1 MAYTYDDFVK
11 AANQSGLMGQF
22 SQDDLNLAQKYPEFG
37 LSVLSL
43 KKDYNNAA
51 TAEQRLLANQAA
63 NELRKS
69 YGNYSGGA
77 DGGSFRLESKLN
89 RRSDD
94 LLDQLGSF
102 GSFSYDEAPAYENA
116 FAQQQKDLL
125 DRILNRED
133 FSWSKETDP
142 QWSSYKK
149 SYLRE
154 GDRATANALAQASA
168 ASGGRPSSYAVN
180 AATQAGDYYAT
191 KLNDVIPTLYQQAYE
206 RYLDE
211 YNMKL
216 KDLNAV
222 NQQEQLDY
230 AKYLDRL
237 GQFNTDRGFAY
248 QNYADDYDRLRS
260 QLADVQGQ
268 DQIDYA
274 RYLDETSRQQTAQD
288 SIRSQVDAIL
298 AAGGSPSA
306 NLVSESGYSSE
317 YVKALEDAYRKQ
329 EAEKAAKKSGSGGGS
344 TRRSGGTSGG
354 NTTDGNESG
363 LDYQGLFEAAKK
375 SGNPKS
381 WLAQKA
387 NYQKFGFTSSSG
399 LYSDYETWLENGGV
413 SNSSKTMAQGPFIAL
428 LSGFNTSLKNGE
440 GERILSTL
448 DKTWPMMTSEQKA
461 EMQKLLK
468 QYGYSYEEG

>member
-22 SQDDLNLAQKYPEFG
+22 SQDDLNLAQKHPEFG

-43 KKDYNNAA
+43 KKDYNNAT

-102 GSFSYDEAPAYENA
+102 GSFSYGEAPAYENT

-154 GDRATANALAQASA
+154 GDRATANALAKASA

-216 KDLNAV
+216 KDLNAI
-222 NQQEQLDY
+222 NQQEQMDY

-274 RYLDETSRQQTAQD
+274 RYLDEASRQQTAQD
-288 SIRSQVDAIL
+288 SIRSQVDAII

-329 EAEKAAKKSGSGGGS
+329 EAEKATKKSGSGGG
-344 TRRSGGTSGG
+344 GTMSLTTAKAMAKEGQFTDTVL
-354 NTTDGNESG
+354 NT
-363 LDYQGLFEAAKK
+363 LR
-375 SGNPKS
+375 
-381 WLAQKA
+381 KA
-387 NYQKFGFTSSSG
+387 GFTD
-399 LYSDYETWLENGGV
+399 DYIAQVYGYTGFGTGRDKLGYDEDEGIFTWNGRRY
-413 SNSSKTMAQGPFIAL
+413 NSPEAL
-428 LSGFNTSLKNGE
+428 AEDLDRANLTDAEKATISRRLKASGFNITF
-440 GERILSTL
+440 
-448 DKTWPMMTSEQKA
+448 
-461 EMQKLLK
+461 
-468 QYGYSYEEG
+468 

>member
-43 KKDYNNAA
+43 KKDYNNAT

-89 RRSDD
+89 RRADD
-94 LLDQLGSF
+94 LLGQIGSF
-102 GSFSYDEAPAYENA
+102 GSFSYGEAPTYENT

-168 ASGGRPSSYAVN
+168 ASGGRPSSHAVN

-216 KDLNAV
+216 KDLNTV

-274 RYLDETSRQQTAQD
+274 RYLDEASRQQTAQD

-329 EAEKAAKKSGSGGGS
+329 EAEKAAKKSGSGGG
-344 TRRSGGTSGG
+344 GTMSLTTAKAMAKEGQFTDTVL
-354 NTTDGNESG
+354 NT
-363 LDYQGLFEAAKK
+363 LR
-375 SGNPKS
+375 
-381 WLAQKA
+381 KA
-387 NYQKFGFTSSSG
+387 GFTD
-399 LYSDYETWLENGGV
+399 DYIAQVYGYTGFGTGRDKLGYDEDEGIFTWNGRRY
-413 SNSSKTMAQGPFIAL
+413 NSPEAL
-428 LSGFNTSLKNGE
+428 AEDLDRANLTDAEKATISRRLKASGFNITF
-440 GERILSTL
+440 
-448 DKTWPMMTSEQKA
+448 
-461 EMQKLLK
+461 
-468 QYGYSYEEG
+468 

>member
-43 KKDYNNAA
+43 KKDYNNAT

-102 GSFSYDEAPAYENA
+102 GSFSYGEAPTYENA

-133 FSWSKETDP
+133 FAWSKETDP

-191 KLNDVIPTLYQQAYE
+191 KLNDMIPTLYQQAYE

-274 RYLDETSRQQTAQD
+274 RYLDEVSRQQTAQD

-329 EAEKAAKKSGSGGGS
+329 EAEKAAKKSSGGG
-344 TRRSGGTSGG
+344 GTMSLTTAKAMAKEGQFTDAVL
-354 NTTDGNESG
+354 NT
-363 LDYQGLFEAAKK
+363 LR
-375 SGNPKS
+375 
-381 WLAQKA
+381 KA
-387 NYQKFGFTSSSG
+387 GFTD
-399 LYSDYETWLENGGV
+399 DYIAQVYGYTGFGTGRDKLGYDEDEGIFTWNGRRY
-413 SNSSKTMAQGPFIAL
+413 NSPEAL
-428 LSGFNTSLKNGE
+428 AEDLDRANLTDAEKATISRRLKASGFNITF
-440 GERILSTL
+440 
-448 DKTWPMMTSEQKA
+448 
-461 EMQKLLK
+461 
-468 QYGYSYEEG
+468 

>member
-89 RRSDD
+89 RRADD
-94 LLDQLGSF
+94 LLGQIGSF

-154 GDRATANALAQASA
+154 GDRATANALARASA

-274 RYLDETSRQQTAQD
+274 RYLDEASRQQTAQD

-329 EAEKAAKKSGSGGGS
+329 EAEKAAKKSGSGGG
-344 TRRSGGTSGG
+344 GTMSLTTAKAMAKEGQFTDTVL
-354 NTTDGNESG
+354 NT
-363 LDYQGLFEAAKK
+363 LR
-375 SGNPKS
+375 
-381 WLAQKA
+381 KA
-387 NYQKFGFTSSSG
+387 GFTDDYIAQVYGYTGFGSG
-399 LYSDYETWLENGGV
+399 RDKLGYDEDEGIFTWNGRRY
-413 SNSSKTMAQGPFIAL
+413 NSPEAL
-428 LSGFNTSLKNGE
+428 AEDLDRANLTDAEKATISRRLKASGFNITF
-440 GERILSTL
+440 
-448 DKTWPMMTSEQKA
+448 
-461 EMQKLLK
+461 
-468 QYGYSYEEG
+468 

>member
-102 GSFSYDEAPAYENA
+102 GSFSYGEAPTYENT

-154 GDRATANALAQASA
+154 GDRATANALAKASA

-248 QNYADDYDRLRS
+248 QNYANDYDRLRS

-274 RYLDETSRQQTAQD
+274 RYLDEASRQQTEQD

-329 EAEKAAKKSGSGGGS
+329 EAEKAAKKSGSGGG
-344 TRRSGGTSGG
+344 GTMSLTTAKAMAKEGQFTDTVL
-354 NTTDGNESG
+354 NT
-363 LDYQGLFEAAKK
+363 LR
-375 SGNPKS
+375 
-381 WLAQKA
+381 KA
-387 NYQKFGFTSSSG
+387 GFTD
-399 LYSDYETWLENGGV
+399 DYIAQVYGYTGFGTGRDKLGYDEDEGIFTWNGRRY
-413 SNSSKTMAQGPFIAL
+413 NSPEAL
-428 LSGFNTSLKNGE
+428 AEDLDRANLTDAEKATISRRLKASGFNITF
-440 GERILSTL
+440 
-448 DKTWPMMTSEQKA
+448 
-461 EMQKLLK
+461 
-468 QYGYSYEEG
+468 

>member
-1 MAYTYDDFVK
+1 MAYTYDDFVN

-43 KKDYNNAA
+43 KKDYNNAT

-89 RRSDD
+89 RRADD

-102 GSFSYDEAPAYENA
+102 GSFSYDEAPTYENA

-133 FSWSKETDP
+133 FAWSKETDP

-274 RYLDETSRQQTAQD
+274 RYLDEVSRQQTAQD
-288 SIRSQVDAIL
+288 SIRGQVDAIL

-329 EAEKAAKKSGSGGGS
+329 EAEKAAKKSGSGGGGAMS
-344 TRRSGGTSGG
+344 LTTAKAMAKEGQFTDAVL
-354 NTTDGNESG
+354 NT
-363 LDYQGLFEAAKK
+363 LR
-375 SGNPKS
+375 
-381 WLAQKA
+381 KA
-387 NYQKFGFTSSSG
+387 GFTD
-399 LYSDYETWLENGGV
+399 DYIAQVYGYTGFGTGRDKLGYDEDEGIFTWNGRRY
-413 SNSSKTMAQGPFIAL
+413 NSPEALAEDLDRANLTDAEKATIARRL
-428 LSGFNTSLKNGE
+428 KASGFNITF
-440 GERILSTL
+440 
-448 DKTWPMMTSEQKA
+448 
-461 EMQKLLK
+461 
-468 QYGYSYEEG
+468 

>member
-1 MAYTYDDFVK
+1 MAYTYDDFVN

-89 RRSDD
+89 RRADD
-94 LLDQLGSF
+94 LLGQIGSF
-102 GSFSYDEAPAYENA
+102 ESFSYDEAPTYENT

-216 KDLNAV
+216 KDLNTV

-274 RYLDETSRQQTAQD
+274 RYLDEVSRQQTAQD

-298 AAGGSPSA
+298 AAGGLPSA

-329 EAEKAAKKSGSGGGS
+329 EAEKAAKKSGSGGG
-344 TRRSGGTSGG
+344 GTMSLTTAKAMAKEGQFTDTVL
-354 NTTDGNESG
+354 NT
-363 LDYQGLFEAAKK
+363 LR
-375 SGNPKS
+375 
-381 WLAQKA
+381 KA
-387 NYQKFGFTSSSG
+387 GFTD
-399 LYSDYETWLENGGV
+399 DYIAQVYGYTGFGIGRDKLGYDEDEGIFTWNGRRY
-413 SNSSKTMAQGPFIAL
+413 NSPEAL
-428 LSGFNTSLKNGE
+428 AEDLDRANLTDAEKATISRRLKASGFNITF
-440 GERILSTL
+440 
-448 DKTWPMMTSEQKA
+448 
-461 EMQKLLK
+461 
-468 QYGYSYEEG
+468 

>member
-102 GSFSYDEAPAYENA
+102 GSFSYDEAPTYENT

-168 ASGGRPSSYAVN
+168 ASGGRPSSHAVN

-216 KDLNAV
+216 KDLNTV

-268 DQIDYA
+268 DQIDYT
-274 RYLDETSRQQTAQD
+274 RYLDEASRRQTAQD
-288 SIRSQVDAIL
+288 SIRGQVDAIL

-329 EAEKAAKKSGSGGGS
+329 EAEKAAKKSGSGGG
-344 TRRSGGTSGG
+344 GTMSLTTAKAMAKEGQFTDTVL
-354 NTTDGNESG
+354 NT
-363 LDYQGLFEAAKK
+363 LR
-375 SGNPKS
+375 
-381 WLAQKA
+381 KA
-387 NYQKFGFTSSSG
+387 GFTD
-399 LYSDYETWLENGGV
+399 DYIAQVYGYTGFGTGRDKLGYDEDEGIFTWNGRRY
-413 SNSSKTMAQGPFIAL
+413 NSPEAL
-428 LSGFNTSLKNGE
+428 AEDLDRANLTDAEKATISRRLKASGFNITF
-440 GERILSTL
+440 
-448 DKTWPMMTSEQKA
+448 
-461 EMQKLLK
+461 
-468 QYGYSYEEG
+468 

>member
-89 RRSDD
+89 RRADD
-94 LLDQLGSF
+94 LLGQIGSF
-102 GSFSYDEAPAYENA
+102 GSFSYDEAPTYENA
-116 FAQQQKDLL
+116 FVQQQKDLL

-216 KDLNAV
+216 KDLNTV

-274 RYLDETSRQQTAQD
+274 RYLDEVSRQQTAQD

-329 EAEKAAKKSGSGGGS
+329 EAEKATKKSGSGGG
-344 TRRSGGTSGG
+344 GTMSLTTAKAMAKEGQFTDTVL
-354 NTTDGNESG
+354 NT
-363 LDYQGLFEAAKK
+363 LR
-375 SGNPKS
+375 
-381 WLAQKA
+381 KA
-387 NYQKFGFTSSSG
+387 GFTD
-399 LYSDYETWLENGGV
+399 DYIAQVYGYTGFGTGRDKLGYDEDEGIFTWNGRRY
-413 SNSSKTMAQGPFIAL
+413 NSPEAL
-428 LSGFNTSLKNGE
+428 AEDLDRANLTDAEKATISRRLKASGFNITF
-440 GERILSTL
+440 
-448 DKTWPMMTSEQKA
+448 
-461 EMQKLLK
+461 
-468 QYGYSYEEG
+468 

>member
-43 KKDYNNAA
+43 KKDYNNAT

-102 GSFSYDEAPAYENA
+102 GSFSYGEAPTYENA

-154 GDRATANALAQASA
+154 GDRATANALAKASA

-216 KDLNAV
+216 KDLNTV

-274 RYLDETSRQQTAQD
+274 RYLDEASRQQTAQD

-329 EAEKAAKKSGSGGGS
+329 EAEKATKKSGSGGG
-344 TRRSGGTSGG
+344 GTMSLTTAKAMAKEGQFTDTVL
-354 NTTDGNESG
+354 NT
-363 LDYQGLFEAAKK
+363 LR
-375 SGNPKS
+375 
-381 WLAQKA
+381 KA
-387 NYQKFGFTSSSG
+387 GFTDDYIAQVYGYTGFGSG
-399 LYSDYETWLENGGV
+399 RDKLGYDEDEGIFTWNGRRY
-413 SNSSKTMAQGPFIAL
+413 NSPEAL
-428 LSGFNTSLKNGE
+428 AEDLDRANLTDAEKATISRRLKASGFNITF
-440 GERILSTL
+440 
-448 DKTWPMMTSEQKA
+448 
-461 EMQKLLK
+461 
-468 QYGYSYEEG
+468 

>member
-43 KKDYNNAA
+43 KKDYNNAT

-102 GSFSYDEAPAYENA
+102 GSFSYGEAPTYENT

-274 RYLDETSRQQTAQD
+274 RYLDEVSRQQTAQD

-329 EAEKAAKKSGSGGGS
+329 EAEKAAKKSGSGGG
-344 TRRSGGTSGG
+344 GTMSLTTAKAMAKEGQFTDTVL
-354 NTTDGNESG
+354 NT
-363 LDYQGLFEAAKK
+363 LR
-375 SGNPKS
+375 
-381 WLAQKA
+381 KA
-387 NYQKFGFTSSSG
+387 GFTD
-399 LYSDYETWLENGGV
+399 DYIAQVYGYTGFGTGRDKLGYDEDEGIFTWNGRRY
-413 SNSSKTMAQGPFIAL
+413 NSPEAL
-428 LSGFNTSLKNGE
+428 VEDLDRANLTDAEKATISRRLKASGFNITF
-440 GERILSTL
+440 
-448 DKTWPMMTSEQKA
+448 
-461 EMQKLLK
+461 
-468 QYGYSYEEG
+468 

>member
-43 KKDYNNAA
+43 KKDYNNAT

-89 RRSDD
+89 RRADD
-94 LLDQLGSF
+94 LLDQIGSF
-102 GSFSYDEAPAYENA
+102 GSFSYDEAPTYENA

-154 GDRATANALAQASA
+154 GDRATANALAKASA

-274 RYLDETSRQQTAQD
+274 RYLDEASRQQTAQD

-329 EAEKAAKKSGSGGGS
+329 EAEKAAKKSGSGGG
-344 TRRSGGTSGG
+344 GTMSLTTAKAMAKEGQFTDAVL
-354 NTTDGNESG
+354 NT
-363 LDYQGLFEAAKK
+363 LR
-375 SGNPKS
+375 
-381 WLAQKA
+381 KA
-387 NYQKFGFTSSSG
+387 GFTD
-399 LYSDYETWLENGGV
+399 DYIAQVYGYTGFGTGRDKLGYDEDEGIFTWNGRRYNSPEALAEDLDRANLTDAEKATISRRLE
-413 SNSSKTMAQGPFIAL
+413 A
-428 LSGFNTSLKNGE
+428 SGFNFTV
-440 GERILSTL
+440 
-448 DKTWPMMTSEQKA
+448 
-461 EMQKLLK
+461 
-468 QYGYSYEEG
+468 

>member
-1 MAYTYDDFVK
+1 MAHTYDDFVK

-102 GSFSYDEAPAYENA
+102 GSFSYDEAPTYENT

-216 KDLNAV
+216 KDLNTV

-274 RYLDETSRQQTAQD
+274 RYLDEVSRQRTAQD

-329 EAEKAAKKSGSGGGS
+329 EAEKAAKKSGSGGG
-344 TRRSGGTSGG
+344 GTMSLTTAKAMAKEGQFTDTVL
-354 NTTDGNESG
+354 NT
-363 LDYQGLFEAAKK
+363 LR
-375 SGNPKS
+375 
-381 WLAQKA
+381 KA
-387 NYQKFGFTSSSG
+387 GFTD
-399 LYSDYETWLENGGV
+399 DYIAQVYGYTGFGTGRDKLGYDEDEGIFTWNGRRY
-413 SNSSKTMAQGPFIAL
+413 NSPEAL
-428 LSGFNTSLKNGE
+428 AEDLDRANLTDAEKATISRRLKASGFNITF
-440 GERILSTL
+440 
-448 DKTWPMMTSEQKA
+448 
-461 EMQKLLK
+461 
-468 QYGYSYEEG
+468 

>member
-1 MAYTYDDFVK
+1 MAYTYDDFVN

-43 KKDYNNAA
+43 KKDYNNAT

-89 RRSDD
+89 RRADD

-102 GSFSYDEAPAYENA
+102 GSFSYDEAPTYENA

-133 FSWSKETDP
+133 FAWSKETDP

-180 AATQAGDYYAT
+180 AATQAGEYYAT

-274 RYLDETSRQQTAQD
+274 RYLDEVSRQQTAQD
-288 SIRSQVDAIL
+288 SIRGQVDAIL

-329 EAEKAAKKSGSGGGS
+329 EAEKAAKKSGSGGG
-344 TRRSGGTSGG
+344 GTMSLTTAKAMAKEGQFTDAVL
-354 NTTDGNESG
+354 NT
-363 LDYQGLFEAAKK
+363 LR
-375 SGNPKS
+375 
-381 WLAQKA
+381 KA
-387 NYQKFGFTSSSG
+387 GFTD
-399 LYSDYETWLENGGV
+399 DYIAQVYGYTGFGTGRDKLGYDEDEGIFTWNGRRY
-413 SNSSKTMAQGPFIAL
+413 NSPEALAEDLDRANLTDAEKATIARRL
-428 LSGFNTSLKNGE
+428 KASGFNITF
-440 GERILSTL
+440 
-448 DKTWPMMTSEQKA
+448 
-461 EMQKLLK
+461 
-468 QYGYSYEEG
+468 

>member
-89 RRSDD
+89 RRADD
-94 LLDQLGSF
+94 LLGQIGSF
-102 GSFSYDEAPAYENA
+102 GSFSYDEAPTYENT

-216 KDLNAV
+216 KDLNTV

-274 RYLDETSRQQTAQD
+274 RYLDEVSRQQTAQD

-298 AAGGSPSA
+298 TAGGSPSA

-329 EAEKAAKKSGSGGGS
+329 EAEKAAKKSGSGGG
-344 TRRSGGTSGG
+344 GTMSLTTAKAMAKEGQFTDTVL
-354 NTTDGNESG
+354 NT
-363 LDYQGLFEAAKK
+363 LR
-375 SGNPKS
+375 
-381 WLAQKA
+381 KA
-387 NYQKFGFTSSSG
+387 GFTD
-399 LYSDYETWLENGGV
+399 DYIAQVYGYTGFGTGRDKLGYDEDEGIFTWNGRRY
-413 SNSSKTMAQGPFIAL
+413 NSPEAL
-428 LSGFNTSLKNGE
+428 AEDLDRANLTDAEKATISRRLKASGFNITF
-440 GERILSTL
+440 
-448 DKTWPMMTSEQKA
+448 
-461 EMQKLLK
+461 
-468 QYGYSYEEG
+468 

>member
-89 RRSDD
+89 RRADD
-94 LLDQLGSF
+94 LLDQIGSF
-102 GSFSYDEAPAYENA
+102 GSFSYDEAPTYENA

-154 GDRATANALAQASA
+154 GDRATANALAKASA

-274 RYLDETSRQQTAQD
+274 RYLDEASRQQTAQD

-329 EAEKAAKKSGSGGGS
+329 EAEKAAKKSGSGGG
-344 TRRSGGTSGG
+344 GTMSLTTAKAMAKEGQFTDTVL
-354 NTTDGNESG
+354 NT
-363 LDYQGLFEAAKK
+363 LR
-375 SGNPKS
+375 
-381 WLAQKA
+381 KA
-387 NYQKFGFTSSSG
+387 GFTDDYIAQVYGYTGFGSG
-399 LYSDYETWLENGGV
+399 RDKLGYDEDEGIFTWNGRRY
-413 SNSSKTMAQGPFIAL
+413 NSPEAL
-428 LSGFNTSLKNGE
+428 AEDLDRANLTDAEKATISRRLKASGFNITF
-440 GERILSTL
+440 
-448 DKTWPMMTSEQKA
+448 
-461 EMQKLLK
+461 
-468 QYGYSYEEG
+468 

>member
-43 KKDYNNAA
+43 KKDYNNAT

-89 RRSDD
+89 RRADD
-94 LLDQLGSF
+94 LLGQIGSF

-154 GDRATANALAQASA
+154 GDRATANALAKASA

-230 AKYLDRL
+230 EKYLDRL

-274 RYLDETSRQQTAQD
+274 RYLDEASRQQTAQD

-329 EAEKAAKKSGSGGGS
+329 EAEKAAKKSGSGGG
-344 TRRSGGTSGG
+344 GTMSLTTAKAMAKEGQFTDAVL
-354 NTTDGNESG
+354 NT
-363 LDYQGLFEAAKK
+363 LR
-375 SGNPKS
+375 
-381 WLAQKA
+381 KA
-387 NYQKFGFTSSSG
+387 GFTD
-399 LYSDYETWLENGGV
+399 DYIAQVYGYTGFGTGRDKLGYDEDEGIFTWNGRRY
-413 SNSSKTMAQGPFIAL
+413 NSPEAL
-428 LSGFNTSLKNGE
+428 AEDLDRANLTDAEKATISRRLKASGFNITF
-440 GERILSTL
+440 
-448 DKTWPMMTSEQKA
+448 
-461 EMQKLLK
+461 
-468 QYGYSYEEG
+468 

>member
-89 RRSDD
+89 RRADD
-94 LLDQLGSF
+94 LLGQIGSF
-102 GSFSYDEAPAYENA
+102 GSFSYDEAPTYENA

-274 RYLDETSRQQTAQD
+274 RYLDEASRQQTAQD

-329 EAEKAAKKSGSGGGS
+329 EAEKAAKKSGSGGG
-344 TRRSGGTSGG
+344 GTMSLTTAKEMAKEGQFTDTVL
-354 NTTDGNESG
+354 NT
-363 LDYQGLFEAAKK
+363 LR
-375 SGNPKS
+375 
-381 WLAQKA
+381 KA
-387 NYQKFGFTSSSG
+387 GFTDDYIAQVYGYTGFGSG
-399 LYSDYETWLENGGV
+399 RDKLGYDEDEGIFTWNGRRY
-413 SNSSKTMAQGPFIAL
+413 NSPEAL
-428 LSGFNTSLKNGE
+428 AEDLDRANLTDAEKATISRRLKASGFNITF
-440 GERILSTL
+440 
-448 DKTWPMMTSEQKA
+448 
-461 EMQKLLK
+461 
-468 QYGYSYEEG
+468 

>member
-1 MAYTYDDFVK
+1 MAYTYDDFVN

-43 KKDYNNAA
+43 KKDYNNAT

-89 RRSDD
+89 RRADD

-102 GSFSYDEAPAYENA
+102 GSFSYDEAPTYENA

-133 FSWSKETDP
+133 FAWSKETDP

-274 RYLDETSRQQTAQD
+274 RYLDEVSRQQTTQD
-288 SIRSQVDAIL
+288 SIRGQVDAIL

-329 EAEKAAKKSGSGGGS
+329 EAEKAAKKSGSGGG
-344 TRRSGGTSGG
+344 GTMSLTTAKAMAKEGQFTDAVL
-354 NTTDGNESG
+354 NT
-363 LDYQGLFEAAKK
+363 LR
-375 SGNPKS
+375 
-381 WLAQKA
+381 KA
-387 NYQKFGFTSSSG
+387 GFTD
-399 LYSDYETWLENGGV
+399 DYIAQVYGYTGFGTGRDKLGYDEDEGIFTWNGRRY
-413 SNSSKTMAQGPFIAL
+413 NSPEAL
-428 LSGFNTSLKNGE
+428 AEDLDRANLTDAEKATISRRLKASGFNITF
-440 GERILSTL
+440 
-448 DKTWPMMTSEQKA
+448 
-461 EMQKLLK
+461 
-468 QYGYSYEEG
+468 

>member
-22 SQDDLNLAQKYPEFG
+22 SQDDLNLAQKHPEFG

-43 KKDYNNAA
+43 KKDYNNAT

-102 GSFSYDEAPAYENA
+102 GSFSYGEAPTYENT

-154 GDRATANALAQASA
+154 GDRATANALAKASA

-216 KDLNAV
+216 KDLNAI
-222 NQQEQLDY
+222 NQQEQMDY

-274 RYLDETSRQQTAQD
+274 RYLDEASRQQTAQD

-329 EAEKAAKKSGSGGGS
+329 EAEKATKKSGSGGG
-344 TRRSGGTSGG
+344 GTMSLTTAKAMAKEGQFTDTVL
-354 NTTDGNESG
+354 NT
-363 LDYQGLFEAAKK
+363 LR
-375 SGNPKS
+375 
-381 WLAQKA
+381 KA
-387 NYQKFGFTSSSG
+387 GFTD
-399 LYSDYETWLENGGV
+399 DYIAQVYGYTGFGTGRDKLGYDEDEGIFTWNGRRY
-413 SNSSKTMAQGPFIAL
+413 NSPEAL
-428 LSGFNTSLKNGE
+428 VEDLDRANLTDAEKATISRRLKASGFNITF
-440 GERILSTL
+440 
-448 DKTWPMMTSEQKA
+448 
-461 EMQKLLK
+461 
-468 QYGYSYEEG
+468 

>member
-1 MAYTYDDFVK
+1 MAYTYDDFVN

-43 KKDYNNAA
+43 KKDYNNAT

-89 RRSDD
+89 RRADD
-94 LLDQLGSF
+94 LLDRLGSF
-102 GSFSYDEAPAYENA
+102 GSFSYDEAPTYENA

-133 FSWSKETDP
+133 FAWSKETDP

-274 RYLDETSRQQTAQD
+274 RYLDEVSRQQTAQD
-288 SIRSQVDAIL
+288 TIRGQVDAIL

-329 EAEKAAKKSGSGGGS
+329 EAEKAAKKSGSGGG
-344 TRRSGGTSGG
+344 GTMSLTTAKAMAKEGQFTDAVL
-354 NTTDGNESG
+354 NT
-363 LDYQGLFEAAKK
+363 LR
-375 SGNPKS
+375 
-381 WLAQKA
+381 KA
-387 NYQKFGFTSSSG
+387 GFTD
-399 LYSDYETWLENGGV
+399 DYIAQVYGYTGFGTGRDKLGYDEDEGIFTWNGRRY
-413 SNSSKTMAQGPFIAL
+413 NSPEALAEDLDRANLTDAEKATIARRL
-428 LSGFNTSLKNGE
+428 KASGFNITF
-440 GERILSTL
+440 
-448 DKTWPMMTSEQKA
+448 
-461 EMQKLLK
+461 
-468 QYGYSYEEG
+468 

>member
-43 KKDYNNAA
+43 KKDYNNAT

-102 GSFSYDEAPAYENA
+102 GSFSYDEAPTYENT

-154 GDRATANALAQASA
+154 GDRATANALAKASA

-216 KDLNAV
+216 KDLNAI

-274 RYLDETSRQQTAQD
+274 RYLDEVSRQQTAQD

-317 YVKALEDAYRKQ
+317 YVKALENAYRKQ
-329 EAEKAAKKSGSGGGS
+329 EAEKAAKKSGSGGG
-344 TRRSGGTSGG
+344 GTMSLTTAKAMAKEGQFTDTVL
-354 NTTDGNESG
+354 NT
-363 LDYQGLFEAAKK
+363 LR
-375 SGNPKS
+375 
-381 WLAQKA
+381 KA
-387 NYQKFGFTSSSG
+387 GFTD
-399 LYSDYETWLENGGV
+399 DYIAQVYGYTGFGTGRDKLGYDEDEGIFTWNGRRY
-413 SNSSKTMAQGPFIAL
+413 NSPEAL
-428 LSGFNTSLKNGE
+428 AEDLDRANLTDAEKATISRRLKASGFNITF
-440 GERILSTL
+440 
-448 DKTWPMMTSEQKA
+448 
-461 EMQKLLK
+461 
-468 QYGYSYEEG
+468 

>member
-43 KKDYNNAA
+43 KKDYNNAT

-102 GSFSYDEAPAYENA
+102 GSFSYGEAPTYENT

-168 ASGGRPSSYAVN
+168 ASGGRPSSHAVN

-216 KDLNAV
+216 KDLNTV

-274 RYLDETSRQQTAQD
+274 RYLDEASRQQTAQD

-329 EAEKAAKKSGSGGGS
+329 EAEKAAKKSNSGGGTMS
-344 TRRSGGTSGG
+344 LTTAKAMAKEGQFTDTVL
-354 NTTDGNESG
+354 NT
-363 LDYQGLFEAAKK
+363 LR
-375 SGNPKS
+375 
-381 WLAQKA
+381 KA
-387 NYQKFGFTSSSG
+387 GFTD
-399 LYSDYETWLENGGV
+399 DYIAQVYGYTGFGTGRDKLGYDEDEGIFTWNGRRY
-413 SNSSKTMAQGPFIAL
+413 NSPEAL
-428 LSGFNTSLKNGE
+428 AEDLDRANLTDAEKATISRRLKASGFNITF
-440 GERILSTL
+440 
-448 DKTWPMMTSEQKA
+448 
-461 EMQKLLK
+461 
-468 QYGYSYEEG
+468 

>member
-94 LLDQLGSF
+94 LLDQIGSF
-102 GSFSYDEAPAYENA
+102 GSFSYDEAPTYENA

-180 AATQAGDYYAT
+180 AATQAGDYYAA

-274 RYLDETSRQQTAQD
+274 RYLDEVSRQQTAQD

-329 EAEKAAKKSGSGGGS
+329 EAEKAAKKSGSGGG
-344 TRRSGGTSGG
+344 GTMSLTTAKAMAKEGQFTDTVL
-354 NTTDGNESG
+354 NT
-363 LDYQGLFEAAKK
+363 LR
-375 SGNPKS
+375 
-381 WLAQKA
+381 KA
-387 NYQKFGFTSSSG
+387 GFTD
-399 LYSDYETWLENGGV
+399 DYIAQVYGYTGFGTGRDKLGYDEDEGIFTWNGRRY
-413 SNSSKTMAQGPFIAL
+413 NSPEAL
-428 LSGFNTSLKNGE
+428 AEDLDRANLTDAEKATISRRLKASGFNITF
-440 GERILSTL
+440 
-448 DKTWPMMTSEQKA
+448 
-461 EMQKLLK
+461 
-468 QYGYSYEEG
+468 

>member
-43 KKDYNNAA
+43 KKDYNNAT

-89 RRSDD
+89 RRADD
-94 LLDQLGSF
+94 LLGQIGSF
-102 GSFSYDEAPAYENA
+102 GSFSYDEAPTYENA

-230 AKYLDRL
+230 AEYLDRL

-274 RYLDETSRQQTAQD
+274 RYLDEVSRQQTAQD

-329 EAEKAAKKSGSGGGS
+329 EAEKAAKKSGSGGG
-344 TRRSGGTSGG
+344 GTMSLTTAKAMAKEGQFTDTVL
-354 NTTDGNESG
+354 NT
-363 LDYQGLFEAAKK
+363 LR
-375 SGNPKS
+375 
-381 WLAQKA
+381 KA
-387 NYQKFGFTSSSG
+387 GFTD
-399 LYSDYETWLENGGV
+399 DYIAQVYGYTGFGTGRDKLGYDEDEGIFTWNGRRY
-413 SNSSKTMAQGPFIAL
+413 NSPEAL
-428 LSGFNTSLKNGE
+428 AEDLDRANLTDAEKATISRRLKASGFNITF
-440 GERILSTL
+440 
-448 DKTWPMMTSEQKA
+448 
-461 EMQKLLK
+461 
-468 QYGYSYEEG
+468 

>member
-43 KKDYNNAA
+43 KKDYNNAT

-94 LLDQLGSF
+94 LLDQIGSF

-168 ASGGRPSSYAVN
+168 ASGGRPSSHAVN

-274 RYLDETSRQQTAQD
+274 RYLDEVSRQQTAQD

-329 EAEKAAKKSGSGGGS
+329 EAEKAAKKSGSGGG
-344 TRRSGGTSGG
+344 GTMSLTTAKAMAEEGQFTDTVL
-354 NTTDGNESG
+354 NT
-363 LDYQGLFEAAKK
+363 LR
-375 SGNPKS
+375 
-381 WLAQKA
+381 KA
-387 NYQKFGFTSSSG
+387 GFTD
-399 LYSDYETWLENGGV
+399 DYIAQVYGYTGFGTGRDKLGYDEDEGIFTWNGRRY
-413 SNSSKTMAQGPFIAL
+413 NSPEAL
-428 LSGFNTSLKNGE
+428 AEDLDRANLTDAEKATISRRLKASGFNITF
-440 GERILSTL
+440 
-448 DKTWPMMTSEQKA
+448 
-461 EMQKLLK
+461 
-468 QYGYSYEEG
+468 

>member
-22 SQDDLNLAQKYPEFG
+22 SQDDLNLAQKHPEFG
-37 LSVLSL
+37 LSMLSL
-43 KKDYNNAA
+43 KKDYNNAT

-102 GSFSYDEAPAYENA
+102 GSFSYGEAPTYENT

-154 GDRATANALAQASA
+154 GDRATANALAKASA

-216 KDLNAV
+216 KDLNAI
-222 NQQEQLDY
+222 NQQEQMDY

-274 RYLDETSRQQTAQD
+274 RYLDEASRQQTAQD

-329 EAEKAAKKSGSGGGS
+329 EAEKVTKKSGSGGG
-344 TRRSGGTSGG
+344 GTMSLTTAKAMAKEGQFTDTVL
-354 NTTDGNESG
+354 NT
-363 LDYQGLFEAAKK
+363 LR
-375 SGNPKS
+375 
-381 WLAQKA
+381 KA
-387 NYQKFGFTSSSG
+387 GFTD
-399 LYSDYETWLENGGV
+399 DYIAQVYGYTGFGTGRDKLGYDEDEGIFTWNGRRY
-413 SNSSKTMAQGPFIAL
+413 NSPEAL
-428 LSGFNTSLKNGE
+428 AEDLDRANLTDAEKATISRRLKASGFNITF
-440 GERILSTL
+440 
-448 DKTWPMMTSEQKA
+448 
-461 EMQKLLK
+461 
-468 QYGYSYEEG
+468 

>member
-43 KKDYNNAA
+43 KKDYNNAT

-102 GSFSYDEAPAYENA
+102 GSFSYGEAPTYENT

-168 ASGGRPSSYAVN
+168 ASGGRPSSHAVN

-216 KDLNAV
+216 KDLNTV

-274 RYLDETSRQQTAQD
+274 RYLDEASRRQTAQD
-288 SIRSQVDAIL
+288 SIRGQVDAIL

-329 EAEKAAKKSGSGGGS
+329 EAEKAAKKSGSGGG
-344 TRRSGGTSGG
+344 GTMSLTTAKAMAKEGQFTDTVL
-354 NTTDGNESG
+354 NT
-363 LDYQGLFEAAKK
+363 LR
-375 SGNPKS
+375 
-381 WLAQKA
+381 KA
-387 NYQKFGFTSSSG
+387 GFTD
-399 LYSDYETWLENGGV
+399 DYIAQVYGYTGFGTGRDKLGYDEDEGIFTWNGRRY
-413 SNSSKTMAQGPFIAL
+413 NSPEAL
-428 LSGFNTSLKNGE
+428 AEDLDRANLTDAEKATISRRLKASGFNITF
-440 GERILSTL
+440 
-448 DKTWPMMTSEQKA
+448 
-461 EMQKLLK
+461 
-468 QYGYSYEEG
+468 

>member
-94 LLDQLGSF
+94 LLDQIGSF

-168 ASGGRPSSYAVN
+168 ASGGRPSSHAVN

-274 RYLDETSRQQTAQD
+274 RYLDEVSRQQTAQD

-329 EAEKAAKKSGSGGGS
+329 EAEKAAKKSGSGGG
-344 TRRSGGTSGG
+344 GTMSLTTAKAMAKEGQFTDAVL
-354 NTTDGNESG
+354 NT
-363 LDYQGLFEAAKK
+363 LR
-375 SGNPKS
+375 
-381 WLAQKA
+381 KA
-387 NYQKFGFTSSSG
+387 GFTD
-399 LYSDYETWLENGGV
+399 DYIAQVYGYTGFGTGRDKLGYDEDEGIFTWNGRRY
-413 SNSSKTMAQGPFIAL
+413 NSPEALAEDLDRANLTDAEKATISRRLKT
-428 LSGFNTSLKNGE
+428 SGFNITF
-440 GERILSTL
+440 
-448 DKTWPMMTSEQKA
+448 
-461 EMQKLLK
+461 
-468 QYGYSYEEG
+468 

>member
-43 KKDYNNAA
+43 KKDYNNAT

-89 RRSDD
+89 RRADD

-102 GSFSYDEAPAYENA
+102 GSFSYDEAPTYENA

-133 FSWSKETDP
+133 FAWSKETDP

-274 RYLDETSRQQTAQD
+274 RYLDEVSRQQTAQD
-288 SIRSQVDAIL
+288 SIRGQVDAIL

-329 EAEKAAKKSGSGGGS
+329 EAEKAAKKSSSGGG
-344 TRRSGGTSGG
+344 GTMSLTTAKAMAKEGQFTDAVL
-354 NTTDGNESG
+354 NT
-363 LDYQGLFEAAKK
+363 LR
-375 SGNPKS
+375 
-381 WLAQKA
+381 KA
-387 NYQKFGFTSSSG
+387 GFTD
-399 LYSDYETWLENGGV
+399 DYIAQVYGYTGFGTGRDKLGYDEDEGIFTWNGRRY
-413 SNSSKTMAQGPFIAL
+413 NSPEALAEDLDRANLTDAEKATIARRL
-428 LSGFNTSLKNGE
+428 KASGFNITF
-440 GERILSTL
+440 
-448 DKTWPMMTSEQKA
+448 
-461 EMQKLLK
+461 
-468 QYGYSYEEG
+468 

>member
-43 KKDYNNAA
+43 KKDYNNAT

-102 GSFSYDEAPAYENA
+102 GSFSYDEAPTYENT

-168 ASGGRPSSYAVN
+168 ASGGRPSSHAVN

-216 KDLNAV
+216 KDLNTV

-274 RYLDETSRQQTAQD
+274 RYLDEASRRQTAQD

-329 EAEKAAKKSGSGGGS
+329 EAEKAAKKSGSGGG
-344 TRRSGGTSGG
+344 GTMSLTTAKAMAKEGQFTDTVL
-354 NTTDGNESG
+354 NT
-363 LDYQGLFEAAKK
+363 LR
-375 SGNPKS
+375 
-381 WLAQKA
+381 KA
-387 NYQKFGFTSSSG
+387 GFTD
-399 LYSDYETWLENGGV
+399 DYIAQVYGYTGFGTGRDKLGYDEDEGILTWNGRRY
-413 SNSSKTMAQGPFIAL
+413 NSPEAL
-428 LSGFNTSLKNGE
+428 AEDLDRANLTDAEKATISRRLKASGFNITF
-440 GERILSTL
+440 
-448 DKTWPMMTSEQKA
+448 
-461 EMQKLLK
+461 
-468 QYGYSYEEG
+468 

>member
-43 KKDYNNAA
+43 KKDYNNAT

-89 RRSDD
+89 RRADD
-94 LLDQLGSF
+94 LLDQIGSF

-168 ASGGRPSSYAVN
+168 ASGGRPSSHAVN

-274 RYLDETSRQQTAQD
+274 RYLDEASRQQTAQD

-329 EAEKAAKKSGSGGGS
+329 EAEKDAKKSGSGGG
-344 TRRSGGTSGG
+344 GTMSLTTAKAMAKEGQFTDAVL
-354 NTTDGNESG
+354 NT
-363 LDYQGLFEAAKK
+363 LR
-375 SGNPKS
+375 
-381 WLAQKA
+381 KA
-387 NYQKFGFTSSSG
+387 GFTD
-399 LYSDYETWLENGGV
+399 DYIAQVYGYTGFGTGRDKLGYDEDEGIFTWNGRRY
-413 SNSSKTMAQGPFIAL
+413 NSPEAL
-428 LSGFNTSLKNGE
+428 AEDLDRANLTDAEKATISRRLKASGFNITF
-440 GERILSTL
+440 
-448 DKTWPMMTSEQKA
+448 
-461 EMQKLLK
+461 
-468 QYGYSYEEG
+468 

>member
-168 ASGGRPSSYAVN
+168 ASGGRPSSHAVN

-344 TRRSGGTSGG
+344 TMSLTTAKAMAKEGQFTDAVL
-354 NTTDGNESG
+354 NT
-363 LDYQGLFEAAKK
+363 LR
-375 SGNPKS
+375 
-381 WLAQKA
+381 KA
-387 NYQKFGFTSSSG
+387 GFTD
-399 LYSDYETWLENGGV
+399 DYIAQVYGYTGFGTGRDKLGYDEDEGIFTWNGRRY
-413 SNSSKTMAQGPFIAL
+413 NSPEAL
-428 LSGFNTSLKNGE
+428 AEDLDRANLTDAEKATISRRLKASGFNITF
-440 GERILSTL
+440 
-448 DKTWPMMTSEQKA
+448 
-461 EMQKLLK
+461 
-468 QYGYSYEEG
+468 

>member
-22 SQDDLNLAQKYPEFG
+22 SQDDLNLAQKHPEFG

-43 KKDYNNAA
+43 KKDYNNAT

-102 GSFSYDEAPAYENA
+102 GSFSYGEAPTYENT

-133 FSWSKETDP
+133 FSWSRETDP

-154 GDRATANALAQASA
+154 GDRATANALAKASA

-274 RYLDETSRQQTAQD
+274 RYLDEASRQQTAQD

-329 EAEKAAKKSGSGGGS
+329 EAEKAAKKSNSGGGTMS
-344 TRRSGGTSGG
+344 LTTAKAMAKEGQFTDTVL
-354 NTTDGNESG
+354 NT
-363 LDYQGLFEAAKK
+363 LR
-375 SGNPKS
+375 
-381 WLAQKA
+381 KA
-387 NYQKFGFTSSSG
+387 GFTD
-399 LYSDYETWLENGGV
+399 DYIAQVYGYTGFGTGRDKLGYDEDEGIFTWNGRRY
-413 SNSSKTMAQGPFIAL
+413 NSPEAL
-428 LSGFNTSLKNGE
+428 AEDLDRANLTDAEKATISRRLKASGFNITF
-440 GERILSTL
+440 
-448 DKTWPMMTSEQKA
+448 
-461 EMQKLLK
+461 
-468 QYGYSYEEG
+468 

>member
-22 SQDDLNLAQKYPEFG
+22 SQDDLNLAQKHPEFG

-43 KKDYNNAA
+43 KKDYNNAT

-102 GSFSYDEAPAYENA
+102 GSFSYDEAPAYENT

-133 FSWSKETDP
+133 FSWSRETDP

-154 GDRATANALAQASA
+154 GDRATANALAKASA

-274 RYLDETSRQQTAQD
+274 RYLDEASRQQTAQD

-329 EAEKAAKKSGSGGGS
+329 EAEKAAKKSGSGGG
-344 TRRSGGTSGG
+344 GTMSLTTAKAMAKEGQFTDTVL
-354 NTTDGNESG
+354 NT
-363 LDYQGLFEAAKK
+363 LR
-375 SGNPKS
+375 
-381 WLAQKA
+381 KA
-387 NYQKFGFTSSSG
+387 GFTD
-399 LYSDYETWLENGGV
+399 DYIAQVYGYTGFGTGRDKLGYDEDEGIFTWNGRRY
-413 SNSSKTMAQGPFIAL
+413 NSPEAL
-428 LSGFNTSLKNGE
+428 AEDLDRANLTDAEKATISRRLKASGFNITF
-440 GERILSTL
+440 
-448 DKTWPMMTSEQKA
+448 
-461 EMQKLLK
+461 
-468 QYGYSYEEG
+468 

>member
-22 SQDDLNLAQKYPEFG
+22 SRDDLNLAQKYPEFG

-43 KKDYNNAA
+43 KKDYNNAT

-102 GSFSYDEAPAYENA
+102 GSFSYGEAPTYENT

-168 ASGGRPSSYAVN
+168 ASGGRPSSHAVN

-216 KDLNAV
+216 KDLNTV

-274 RYLDETSRQQTAQD
+274 RYLDEASRRQTAQD

-329 EAEKAAKKSGSGGGS
+329 EAEKAAKKSGSGGG
-344 TRRSGGTSGG
+344 GTMSLTTAKAMAKEGQFTDAVL
-354 NTTDGNESG
+354 NT
-363 LDYQGLFEAAKK
+363 LR
-375 SGNPKS
+375 
-381 WLAQKA
+381 KA
-387 NYQKFGFTSSSG
+387 GFTD
-399 LYSDYETWLENGGV
+399 DYIAQVYGYTGFGTGRDKLGYDEDEGIFTWNGRRYNSPEALVEDLDRANLTDAEKATIARRLE
-413 SNSSKTMAQGPFIAL
+413 A
-428 LSGFNTSLKNGE
+428 SGFNITF
-440 GERILSTL
+440 
-448 DKTWPMMTSEQKA
+448 
-461 EMQKLLK
+461 
-468 QYGYSYEEG
+468 

>member
-22 SQDDLNLAQKYPEFG
+22 SQDDLNLAQKHPEFG

-43 KKDYNNAA
+43 KKDYNNAT

-89 RRSDD
+89 RRADD
-94 LLDQLGSF
+94 LLGQIGSF
-102 GSFSYDEAPAYENA
+102 GSFSYDEAPTYENT

-154 GDRATANALAQASA
+154 GDRATANALAKASA

-216 KDLNAV
+216 KDLNAI
-222 NQQEQLDY
+222 NQQEQMDY

-274 RYLDETSRQQTAQD
+274 RYLDEASRQQTAQD

-329 EAEKAAKKSGSGGGS
+329 EAEKATKKSGSGGG
-344 TRRSGGTSGG
+344 GTMSLTTAKAMAKEGQFTDTVL
-354 NTTDGNESG
+354 NT
-363 LDYQGLFEAAKK
+363 LR
-375 SGNPKS
+375 
-381 WLAQKA
+381 KA
-387 NYQKFGFTSSSG
+387 GFTD
-399 LYSDYETWLENGGV
+399 DYIAQVYGYTGFGTGRDKLGYDEDEGIFTWNGRRY
-413 SNSSKTMAQGPFIAL
+413 NSPEAL
-428 LSGFNTSLKNGE
+428 AEDLDRANLTDAEKATISRRLKASGFNITF
-440 GERILSTL
+440 
-448 DKTWPMMTSEQKA
+448 
-461 EMQKLLK
+461 
-468 QYGYSYEEG
+468 

>member
-89 RRSDD
+89 RRADN
-94 LLDQLGSF
+94 LLDQIGSF

-329 EAEKAAKKSGSGGGS
+329 EAEKAAKKSGSGGG
-344 TRRSGGTSGG
+344 GTMSLTTAKAMAKEGQFTDTVL
-354 NTTDGNESG
+354 NT
-363 LDYQGLFEAAKK
+363 LR
-375 SGNPKS
+375 
-381 WLAQKA
+381 KA
-387 NYQKFGFTSSSG
+387 GFTD
-399 LYSDYETWLENGGV
+399 DYIAQVYGYTGFGTGRDKLGYDEDEGIFTWNGRRY
-413 SNSSKTMAQGPFIAL
+413 NSPEAL
-428 LSGFNTSLKNGE
+428 AEDLDRANLTDAEKSTISRRLKASGFNITF
-440 GERILSTL
+440 
-448 DKTWPMMTSEQKA
+448 
-461 EMQKLLK
+461 
-468 QYGYSYEEG
+468 

>member
-89 RRSDD
+89 RRADD
-94 LLDQLGSF
+94 LLGQIGSF

-180 AATQAGDYYAT
+180 AATQAGDYYAA

-274 RYLDETSRQQTAQD
+274 RYLDEASRQQTAQD

-317 YVKALEDAYRKQ
+317 YVKTLEDAYRKQ
-329 EAEKAAKKSGSGGGS
+329 EAEKAAKKSGSGGG
-344 TRRSGGTSGG
+344 GTMSLTTAKAMAKEGQFTDTVL
-354 NTTDGNESG
+354 NT
-363 LDYQGLFEAAKK
+363 LR
-375 SGNPKS
+375 
-381 WLAQKA
+381 KA
-387 NYQKFGFTSSSG
+387 GFTD
-399 LYSDYETWLENGGV
+399 DYIAQVYGYTGFGTGRDKLGYDEDEGIFTWNGRRY
-413 SNSSKTMAQGPFIAL
+413 NSPEAL
-428 LSGFNTSLKNGE
+428 AEDLDRANLTDAEKATISRRLKASGFNITF
-440 GERILSTL
+440 
-448 DKTWPMMTSEQKA
+448 
-461 EMQKLLK
+461 
-468 QYGYSYEEG
+468 

>member
-89 RRSDD
+89 RRADD
-94 LLDQLGSF
+94 LLGQIGSF
-102 GSFSYDEAPAYENA
+102 GSFSYDEAPTYENA

-168 ASGGRPSSYAVN
+168 ASGGRPSSHAVN

-216 KDLNAV
+216 KDLNTV

-274 RYLDETSRQQTAQD
+274 RYLDEASRQQTAQD

-329 EAEKAAKKSGSGGGS
+329 EAEKAAKKSGSGGG
-344 TRRSGGTSGG
+344 GTMSLTTAKAMAKEGQFTDAVL
-354 NTTDGNESG
+354 NT
-363 LDYQGLFEAAKK
+363 LR
-375 SGNPKS
+375 
-381 WLAQKA
+381 KA
-387 NYQKFGFTSSSG
+387 GFTD
-399 LYSDYETWLENGGV
+399 DYIAQVYGYTGFGTGRDKLGYDEDEGIFTWNGRRY
-413 SNSSKTMAQGPFIAL
+413 NSPEAL
-428 LSGFNTSLKNGE
+428 AEDLDRANLTDAEKATISRRLKASGFNITF
-440 GERILSTL
+440 
-448 DKTWPMMTSEQKA
+448 
-461 EMQKLLK
+461 
-468 QYGYSYEEG
+468 